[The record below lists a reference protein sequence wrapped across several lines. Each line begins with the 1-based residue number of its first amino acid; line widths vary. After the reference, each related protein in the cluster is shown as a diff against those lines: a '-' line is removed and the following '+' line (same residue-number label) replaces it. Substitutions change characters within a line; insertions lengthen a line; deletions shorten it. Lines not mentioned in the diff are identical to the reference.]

1 MVNTPIP
8 HSLKSEAKKAAKI
21 LKEFTVPTAKMG
33 PDKLIPAGI
42 LMKAKGLAIITVIKA
57 GFLVTARGGSGIVI
71 AKLDDG
77 LNSDWSA
84 PSAIGIA
91 GLGGG
96 FEVGAEVTDFV
107 IILNKRSAVDAF
119 SKGGNLTLGG
129 NFTIAAGPLGRNLE
143 ADVAVRSTAAIFTYS
158 KTRGIFAGIS
168 VEGSGLIERKDANR
182 KFYGRDIRAYEI
194 LRGDVDPPK
203 ECECLYDVL
212 DMHKRAAEKEL
223 VRMAKREALKHTEE
237 QRGMLKEKFGG
248 FTSSF
253 KSGHKSKSK
262 SKSDQSPGKDWDDS
276 SPEPS
281 PKAVKRVSEVRT
293 TRTVTTKTHSTGRRS
308 VEKSVTQSSG
318 SKSVGK
324 STYQSRIVTRTKR
337 SASGASNTSTGS
349 DDSWELKVTA
359 IHPFHGQIP
368 CDLSFKPG
376 DEITV
381 TMRTDTQNDWW
392 EGQLQG
398 KVGIFPAN
406 FVRLNT

>member
-212 DMHKRAAEKEL
+212 DMHRRAAEKEL

-237 QRGMLKEKFGG
+237 ERGMLKEKFGS

-253 KSGHKSKSK
+253 KSSRKSK
-262 SKSDQSPGKDWDDS
+262 SKSDQSPGKDWNDS

-281 PKAVKRVSEVRT
+281 PKAVKRVSEVRK
-293 TRTVTTKTHSTGRRS
+293 TRTVTTKTQSKGRRS
-308 VEKSVTQSSG
+308 VEKSLTQSTG

-324 STYQSRIVTRTKR
+324 STYQSRTVTRTKR
-337 SASGASNTSTGS
+337 SASGASNRSTGS

-359 IHPFHGQIP
+359 VHPFQGQIP

-376 DEITV
+376 DEIIV
-381 TMRTDTQNDWW
+381 TMRTDTQDDWW
-392 EGQLQG
+392 EGRLQG